1 MRVHTENEGK
11 QRKKTRSKG
20 GNERR
25 YGKGGD
31 GEDGGKEKINKGEYV
46 RLPLATHR
54 RFYCKSGILTLNH
67 TN

>member
-1 MRVHTENEGK
+1 M
-11 QRKKTRSKG
+11 KTRSKG

-54 RFYCKSGILTLNH
+54 RFYCKSGILTLKH